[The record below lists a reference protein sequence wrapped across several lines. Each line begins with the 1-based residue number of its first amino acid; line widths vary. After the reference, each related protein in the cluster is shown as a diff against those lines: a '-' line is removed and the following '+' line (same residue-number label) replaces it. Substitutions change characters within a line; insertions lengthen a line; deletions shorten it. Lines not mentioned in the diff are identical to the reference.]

1 VTTGALLVV
10 GATSGAGKST
20 VVAALCRAWRRQ
32 GRDVVPFKAQNM
44 SNHSAVTPDGG
55 EIGRA
60 QATQAAAAGVLP
72 DRRMNPVLLKPSS
85 DRRSHLVVLGEEVA
99 VTDARSYG
107 STALDLKPV
116 VLDALD
122 SLRSDHRWL
131 VAEGAGGAAEINLLD
146 RDLVNL
152 PLAHAA
158 GIPAILV
165 VDIDRGGA
173 FASAYGSLALLP
185 DHLRARVAG
194 VVFNRFRGDP
204 SLLDDGRRDFESRSG
219 VPIIGVLPHLGGE
232 PMLGLEDSLD
242 LEAVTSLGADTPSDR
257 PLRVAVIRLPRL
269 ANPSDF
275 DPLRVEPDVEL
286 HWAVRPS
293 DLDRADL
300 VVIPGSRATVEDL
313 AWLRSRGLDQALAA
327 CRADVVGIC
336 AGYQMMGRSIHDDVE
351 SARGAVPGLGLLD
364 VETRFAAPKIVRRST
379 GTTSHGPVEGYQIRL
394 GRPQARAGSWLEL
407 DDGPEG
413 SADPTGRM
421 RGTSLHGLFDSDEF
435 RAGFLASVAE
445 RHGRHFTPSVLAYA
459 DVLDRHHDR
468 LATWLGDHLDL
479 DRLSET
485 AETAAPPGEGPGWFN

>member
-1 VTTGALLVV
+1 M
-10 GATSGAGKST
+10 
-20 VVAALCRAWRRQ
+20 
-32 GRDVVPFKAQNM
+32 VPFKAQNM

-60 QATQAAAAGVLP
+60 QATQAAAAGVVP

-107 STALDLKPV
+107 STATDLRPV

-204 SLLDDGRRDFESRSG
+204 GLLDDGRRDFEARSG

-242 LEAVTSLGADTPSDR
+242 LEAVTARGPTDTTSDR
-257 PLRVAVIRLPRL
+257 PVRVAVIRLPHM

-300 VVIPGSRATVEDL
+300 VVVPGSRATVEDL
-313 AWLRSRGLDQALAA
+313 IWLRSRGLDQALVS

-336 AGYQMMGRSIHDDVE
+336 AGYQMLGQTIHDDIE
-351 SARGAVPGLGLLD
+351 SGKGAVQGLGLLD
-364 VETRFAAPKIVRRST
+364 VETRFTTPKIVRRSR
-379 GTTSHGPVEGYQIRL
+379 GNSGHGAVEGYQIRL
-394 GRPQARAGSWLEL
+394 GRPEVHAGTWLEL

-413 SADPTGRM
+413 SADPTDRI
-421 RGTSLHGLFDSDEF
+421 RGTSLHGLFDSDGF

-445 RHGRHFTPSVLAYA
+445 RQGRHFTPSELAFS
-459 DVLDRHHDR
+459 DVFDRHHDR
-468 LATWLGDHLDL
+468 LATWLGGHLDL

-485 AETAAPPGEGPGWFN
+485 AETAAPPGEGPGW